1 MLGISLVLSPRRCT
15 CSPHLFFQPAP
26 NRLLSQDILEQFA
39 FFLCYKAITSQMMQ
53 QGWYPQQNKG
63 ISSSTQTQRTPQ
75 TRALGMGEKFCSQ
88 KKQTVPP
95 PWGPQDC
102 HTRHPPCRVSL
113 FHLIMFVTAHTLIL
127 GRANPEHCY
136 PNEPCMSPPSQ
147 PAWQTT
153 LGFYLPL
160 FHLPFRFCR
169 RHSSSHV
176 AQTQEHPPCLCTA
189 LHFGQRGCKNM
200 CQSQRCW
207 P

>member
-1 MLGISLVLSPRRCT
+1 MVPTAKQGHQQLYSNTENTTDKGSRDGWKILQSKKADSPTALRSPGLSHQAPSL
-15 CSPHLFFQPAP
+15 
-26 NRLLSQDILEQFA
+26 
-39 FFLCYKAITSQMMQ
+39 
-53 QGWYPQQNKG
+53 
-63 ISSSTQTQRTPQ
+63 SS
-75 TRALGMGEKFCSQ
+75 F
-88 KKQTVPP
+88 
-95 PWGPQDC
+95 
-102 HTRHPPCRVSL
+102 